1 MALEFEKL
9 STHLKEVLLNPNPKP
24 TTEARRR
31 GENRGTR
38 KTKPEKQH
46 PKSNTR
52 KATPEKQYLTTD

>member
-31 GENRGTR
+31 GEKRQIGKTR
-38 KTKPEKQH
+38 PEKQH
-46 PKSNTR
+46 
-52 KATPEKQYLTTD
+52 LTTD